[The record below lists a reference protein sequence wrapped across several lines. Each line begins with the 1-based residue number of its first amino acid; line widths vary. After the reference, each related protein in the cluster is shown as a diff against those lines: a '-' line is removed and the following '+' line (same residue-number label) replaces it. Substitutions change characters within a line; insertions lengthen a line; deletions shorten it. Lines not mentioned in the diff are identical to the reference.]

1 MPRPETIDRRKPTK
15 TRRGAEM
22 RTPRDGDG
30 SLKTER
36 GAWAAPL
43 AASPVTNSRTSTVTQ
58 SVSPGAEQG
67 QAGAVA
73 REQAPHL
80 THLRA
85 LDGLRGL
92 AVLAVV
98 LYHFAPGVAPGGFL
112 GVDLF
117 FVLSGFLITSLL
129 VNEWE
134 ATRRISLPS
143 FWARRARRLLPA
155 LFLVLSA
162 VGVYALVLANRVD
175 AQHVASDGL
184 SAFTYVANWHFIAS
198 NQPYIQMFIHQAPSP
213 LRHMW
218 SLAIEEQFYLV
229 WPILVAGVGWL
240 VAGRTHR
247 PGRGRRQFRH
257 VLLAVCLTL
266 GFASFLRM
274 ITLYHQGGD
283 VNRVYYGT
291 DTRAFIILIGAAL
304 GALSA
309 GAPAL
314 VSRLRRPLIALGCCA
329 TIALVAAMA
338 WLTTSSS
345 WLYRGGYGVIAV
357 VMVLVLAAAA
367 QPGLNPLARVFT
379 IRPLVGLGL
388 ISYGVY
394 LWHWPIGL
402 WLTPQDTGLTGF
414 WLFAVRSGVTL
425 AAAVASYKLV
435 EQPIRRGRL
444 PRWRLSNPGVV
455 PLTLVTAVA
464 LLLLIPALTFPSV
477 AASPTTGA
485 STAGAIGV
493 TARYAQTPRC
503 DGPPA
508 SHQLALGRHIRVE
521 LVGNSIAK
529 EINACLAS
537 ILKTDGAKPESLILD
552 GFHPCDSIQTVQN
565 QVRNPANRPTAVIY
579 FALDVSGCVG
589 RFIGV
594 WKAAGVHIYL
604 VAPVPPVLGSSVQ
617 RGALGPAPAGE
628 AANYQT
634 LASQDPAHITVL
646 DAGTFL
652 RDGVGRYQWRMPCL
666 PGEAGCGSNHTVG
679 VRWLDGFHFCT
690 DPGFVTHHLACP
702 SAGSRAGERR
712 AAAAVAAG
720 LLPSLKTNNTS
731 AAQTT
736 P

>member
-1 MPRPETIDRRKPTK
+1 MPRPETIDRRKLTR

-22 RTPRDGDG
+22 QTPRVSDA
-30 SLKTER
+30 SPKTER

-43 AASPVTNSRTSTVTQ
+43 AASRATSGRTSTVTKP
-58 SVSPGAEQG
+58 VSREAQQG
-67 QAGAVA
+67 QVGAAA
-73 REQAPHL
+73 RRQAPHL

-98 LYHFAPGVAPGGFL
+98 LFHFAPDVAPGGFL

-134 ATRRISLPS
+134 AKRRISLPS
-143 FWARRARRLLPA
+143 FWTRRARRLLPA
-155 LFLVLSA
+155 LFLVLAA
-162 VGVYALVLANRVD
+162 VGVYALMLANHID
-175 AQHVASDGL
+175 AQHVANDGL
-184 SAFTYVANWHFIAS
+184 SALTYVANWHFIAS
-198 NQPYIQMFIHQAPSP
+198 NQSYIQQFVHQAPSP

-229 WPILVAGVGWL
+229 WPMVVAGVGWL

-266 GFASFLRM
+266 GCASLVRM
-274 ITLYHQGGD
+274 ITMYHPGGD

-291 DTRAFIILIGAAL
+291 DTRAFIIVIGAAL

-314 VSRLRRPLIALGCCA
+314 RSRLRRPLIVLGCGA
-329 TIALVAAMA
+329 AIALVAAMA
-338 WLTTSSS
+338 WLTPSSA
-345 WLYRGGYGVIAV
+345 WLYEGGYGVIAV

-367 QPGLNPLARVFT
+367 QPGRNPLARVLT

-414 WLFAVRSGVTL
+414 GLFALRAGVTL
-425 AAAVASYKLV
+425 AAALASYRLV

-444 PRWRLSNPGVV
+444 PRWRLANPGVV
-455 PLTLVTAVA
+455 PVTLVTAVA
-464 LLLLIPALTFPSV
+464 LLLLIPAVAFPSV
-477 AASPTTGA
+477 AAPPTTGA
-485 STAGAIGV
+485 STAAAVDV
-493 TARYAQTPRC
+493 TARYAQAPRC
-503 DGPPA
+503 DGPPT
-508 SHQLALGRHIRVE
+508 SHRVGLGGQVRVE
-521 LVGNSIAK
+521 LVGNSIAQ
-529 EINACLAS
+529 EINSCLAS
-537 ILKTDGAKPESLILD
+537 ILNTDGVKLDSLFTT
-552 GFHPCDSIQTVQN
+552 GFQPCDSVRRIQDR
-565 QVRNPANRPTAVIY
+565 VRSAANRPTAVIF
-579 FALDVSGCVG
+579 FALDASNCAGPYL
-589 RFIGV
+589 RV
-594 WKAAGVHIYL
+594 WKAAGIHVYL
-604 VAPVPPVLGSSVQ
+604 VAAVPPIVGSSVE
-617 RGALGPAPAGE
+617 RGVFGSAPTTE
-628 AANYQT
+628 AAYYQT
-634 LASQDPAHITVL
+634 LASQDPTHVTVL

-652 RDGVGRYQWRMPCL
+652 RDGVGRYLWRMPCL
-666 PGEAGCGSNHTVG
+666 AGEAGCGSKNTVG
-679 VRWLDGFHFCT
+679 VRWVDGFHFCT
-690 DPGFVTHHLACP
+690 KPGFATHSLACP
-702 SAGSRAGERR
+702 RASERAGERR

-720 LLPSLKTNNTS
+720 LLPSLTTGNPS
-731 AAQTT
+731 AAQATH
-736 P
+736 

>member
-1 MPRPETIDRRKPTK
+1 MPRPETIDRRNPTR

-22 RTPRDGDG
+22 RTPPGSDG
-30 SLKTER
+30 SLKHEQGVWEEPLT
-36 GAWAAPL
+36 AAR
-43 AASPVTNSRTSTVTQ
+43 VTTSHTSTVTR
-58 SVSPGAEQG
+58 SVSPGANQG
-67 QAGAVA
+67 QVGAVA
-73 REQAPHL
+73 RKQAPHL

-134 ATRRISLPS
+134 AIRRISLPS

-162 VGVYALVLANRVD
+162 VGVYALLLANRVD
-175 AQHVASDGL
+175 AQHVATDGL

-198 NQPYIQMFIHQAPSP
+198 NQGYIQQFLHQAPSP

-257 VLLAVCLTL
+257 VVLAICVTL
-266 GFASFLRM
+266 GCASFLRM

-314 VSRLRRPLIALGCCA
+314 VSKLRRPLIALGCGA
-329 TIALVAAMA
+329 AIALIAAMA

-357 VMVLVLAAAA
+357 LMVLVLAAAA
-367 QPGLNPLARVFT
+367 QPGLNPLARIFT

-414 WLFAVRSGVTL
+414 WLFAARAGVTL
-425 AAAVASYKLV
+425 AAAVASYHLV
-435 EQPIRRGRL
+435 EQPIRQGRL

-455 PLTLVTAVA
+455 PVTLVTAVA
-464 LLLLIPALTFPSV
+464 LLLVIPALAFPSV
-477 AASPTTGA
+477 AAAPTTVA
-485 STAGAIGV
+485 STAAAIDV
-493 TARYAQTPRC
+493 TARYAQAPRC

-508 SHQLALGRHIRVE
+508 SQRLALSRHIRVE
-521 LVGNSIAK
+521 LVGNSIAQ
-529 EINACLAS
+529 EIKPCLAS
-537 ILKTDGAKPESLILD
+537 ILKPDGATLESLII
-552 GFHPCDSIQTVQN
+552 GFKPCASVRTVQDR
-565 QVRNPANRPTAVIY
+565 VRNPATRPAAVIL
-579 FALDVSGCVG
+579 FALDAGYCAGPYV
-589 RFIGV
+589 RV
-594 WKAAGVHIYL
+594 WQAAGIHIYL
-604 VAPVPPVLGSSVQ
+604 VPVVPPVPGSSVQ
-617 RGALGPAPAGE
+617 RGIFASAPATE
-628 AANYQT
+628 TAYYQT

-652 RDGVGRYQWRMPCL
+652 RDGAGQYLWRMPCL
-666 PGEAGCGSNHTVG
+666 AGEAGCGSNHTVG
-679 VRWLDGFHFCT
+679 VRWHDGFHFCT
-690 DPGFVTHHLACP
+690 DPGFGKQLRCP
-702 SAGSRAGERR
+702 NAGSRAGERR

-720 LLPSLKTNNTS
+720 LLPSLKTDNTS
-731 AAQTT
+731 AAKTT